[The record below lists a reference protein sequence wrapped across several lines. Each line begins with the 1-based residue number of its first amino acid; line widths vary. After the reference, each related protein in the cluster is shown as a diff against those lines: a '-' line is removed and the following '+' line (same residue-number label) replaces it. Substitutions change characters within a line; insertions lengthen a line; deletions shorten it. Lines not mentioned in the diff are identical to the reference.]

1 MLFLPKM
8 VRSAKLSGYWY
19 QKTYFVK
26 LHICVYLRTKF
37 QVSSKILTTL
47 RQGRGWWGGG
57 RGNCLLP
64 PPPDLKTNSQKT
76 YPD

>member
-47 RQGRGWWGGG
+47 RQGGGG
-57 RGNCLLP
+57 GGGGG
-64 PPPDLKTNSQKT
+64 
-76 YPD
+76 